1 MGPPLPLA
9 RPAPEVIPRTDGTAR
24 TALGSVAGWHPEPTA
39 AEEGV
44 MANPDD
50 APNRDEPTRSSL
62 RETAAKKTRAVTSAT
77 TDVMRDGFDK
87 VIDSI
92 DDVATRQ
99 QQKAADKED
108 KVAAKQERKAE
119 EKAQKAE
126 EKAQKAA
133 AKRERA
139 AAAGEQRDADPPAQP

>member
-1 MGPPLPLA
+1 MTP
-9 RPAPEVIPRTDGTAR
+9 DGTAR
-24 TALGSVAGWHPEPTA
+24 TALGSVAGRHPEPTA
-39 AEEGV
+39 AKEGL

-50 APNRDEPTRSSL
+50 VPNRDEPTKSSL

-77 TDVMRDGFDK
+77 TDVVLDAFDK
-87 VIDSI
+87 VIESI

-108 KVAAKQERKAE
+108 KAADKQERQAE
-119 EKAQKAE
+119 EKAQKT
-126 EKAQKAA
+126 A

-139 AAAGEQRDADPPAQP
+139 ATAGEERDADPPAQP

>member
-50 APNRDEPTRSSL
+50 VPNRDEPTRSSL